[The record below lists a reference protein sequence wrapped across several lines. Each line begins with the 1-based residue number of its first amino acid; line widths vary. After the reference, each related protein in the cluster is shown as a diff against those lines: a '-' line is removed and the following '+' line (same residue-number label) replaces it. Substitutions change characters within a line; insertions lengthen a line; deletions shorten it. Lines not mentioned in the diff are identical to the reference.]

1 MSIPGHDICDRLKAI
16 RREIAKRNSI
26 KLDIPQCNSDKP
38 CTGTC
43 PQCENEVKALEQ
55 TLLHVEHPDIIGVG
69 VSLCYGFDPTG
80 QPFVAKNY
88 LAEYRHLYGDTPK
101 KIAELQ
107 ETVSKLETELKTLR
121 LQNTNDQQV
130 VTKIYQHEQ
139 GIQNLNELITQLKR

>member
-16 RREIAKRNSI
+16 RREIAKRNGI

-69 VSLCYGFDPTG
+69 VSLCNDFDPTG

-88 LAEYRHLYGDTPK
+88 LAEYRQLYGDTPK

-107 ETVSKLETELKTLR
+107 EIVSQLETELQMLR
-121 LQNTNDQQV
+121 QQNTNDQEV
-130 VTKIYQHEQ
+130 ATKIYQHEQ
-139 GIQNLNELITQLKR
+139 GIRNLQELILQLKQ